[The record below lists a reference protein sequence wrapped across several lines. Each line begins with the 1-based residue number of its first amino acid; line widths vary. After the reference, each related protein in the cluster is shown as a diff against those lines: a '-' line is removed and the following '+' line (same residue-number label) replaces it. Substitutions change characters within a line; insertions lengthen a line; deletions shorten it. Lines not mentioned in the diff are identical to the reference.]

1 MSYAIGVDSG
11 GTHIT
16 ATAYK
21 NHIPIASAAS
31 GPGNILID
39 PNQTT
44 KNQGFHGWPG
54 LKLKC
59 FHGLHSH

>member
-21 NHIPIASAAS
+21 NHFPIASTTN

-44 KNQGFHGWPG
+44 KNLIEAIGNLVKKILFW
-54 LKLKC
+54 LL
-59 FHGLHSH
+59 